1 MKKWYSLI
9 AAIVLLFSILPVTTS
24 SNAEGANNS
33 SNSQP
38 GNEVTAR
45 IATYNMHTGIG
56 TDGNYKLD
64 RIANTIR
71 ESGADIIGLQEV
83 DVHWSSRSQFENQIE
98 ILADT
103 LNMDYFFAPIYNL
116 DPPAAGEPR
125 RQYGVAVLS
134 KYPILHAE
142 NHEIAR
148 LSTQDSVPVPKPA
161 PGFLEA
167 QIHVDGEELW
177 FYVTHLDYRSDPS
190 VRQMQIDDM
199 FEIMSDHNNSILA
212 GDMNARPDSPELVPL
227 FQQFEDTWTLTNEDP
242 GYTFPAES
250 PDRRID
256 YVLTTPGT
264 EVQSASVFPS
274 MASDHLPVM
283 ADVTFEPGNHP
294 LDASGMKALVEH
306 FEEEGEFAGDDTARS
321 LKIHLTAVSHYEE
334 QESAEKV
341 VKLME
346 RFKSLLDH
354 QQVNELISDKAYDT
368 LQTDAG
374 YLLDKWL

>member
-1 MKKWYSLI
+1 MKKWYTVI
-9 AAIVLLFSILPVTTS
+9 VAIVLLFSIVPAVVS
-24 SNAEGANNS
+24 AKAEEDNYP
-33 SNSQP
+33 SNSQL

-56 TDGNYKLD
+56 TDGNYNLD
-64 RIANTIR
+64 RLANTIR

-103 LNMDYFFAPIYNL
+103 LDMDYFFAPIYNMG
-116 DPPAAGEPR
+116 PPAEDEPR

-134 KYPILHAE
+134 KYPILHAD

-148 LSTQDSVPVPKPA
+148 LSTQDSNPVPKPV
-161 PGFLEA
+161 PGFLET

-177 FYVTHLDYRSDPS
+177 FYVTHLDYRSDPT
-190 VRQMQIDDM
+190 VRQMQVDDM
-199 FEIMSDHNNSILA
+199 LEIMSGHNNSILV
-212 GDMNARPDSPELVPL
+212 GDMNATPESPELAPL
-227 FQQFEDTWTLTNEDP
+227 FQQFEDTWTLTNENP
-242 GYTFPAES
+242 GYTFPADS

-256 YVLTTPGT
+256 YVLTTPGM
-264 EVQSASVFPS
+264 EVHSASVFPS

-294 LDASGMKALVEH
+294 LDASGLESLVEYYV
-306 FEEEGEFAGDDTARS
+306 EEGEFADDDAVRS
-321 LKIHLTAVSHYEE
+321 LKIHLTAVSHYED

-341 VKLME
+341 VKHME
-346 RFKSLLDH
+346 GFKRLLDH
-354 QQVNELISDKAYDT
+354 QQENESISESAFQT
-368 LQTDAG
+368 LKTGAE
-374 YLLDKWL
+374 YVIEKWE